1 MVRRT
6 APSPAGFHNA
16 VRNGGMSNIWARPHV
31 IQAAAPVGHGPVA
44 GAIAPPCVKALRRGH
59 EFAAQVDPIIRR
71 LQARQQ
77 LAFYGRVA
85 DDVQK
90 LLMAPYIAFQRRD
103 IEVADQNGGLVER
116 SEEQTTELQSLMRL

>member
-1 MVRRT
+1 MIRR
-6 APSPAGFHNA
+6 PP
-16 VRNGGMSNIWARPHV
+16 RPTLTDTLF
-31 IQAAAPVGHGPVA
+31 PYTTLFRSPVA

-59 EFAAQVDPIIRR
+59 EFAAQVDPIIGR

-90 LLMAPYIAFQRRD
+90 LLMAPYIAFPRRD
-103 IEVADQNGGLVER
+103 IEVADQNGGLAALRGPSDHDRKRVV
-116 SEEQTTELQSLMRL
+116 